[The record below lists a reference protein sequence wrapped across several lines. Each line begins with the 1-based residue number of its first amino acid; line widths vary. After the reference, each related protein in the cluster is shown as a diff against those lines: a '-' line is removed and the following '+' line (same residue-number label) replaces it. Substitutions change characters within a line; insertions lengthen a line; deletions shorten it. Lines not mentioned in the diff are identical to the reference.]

1 MLRPA
6 GDGEEEPWR
15 AVGLGVSS
23 QRAMPERR
31 KRNPGPPVESNNLNF
46 FIFFPICQKYMSNFF
61 LQKYHHAASST
72 GGMKV
77 PPDEPAAGAL

>member
-31 KRNPGPPVESNNLNF
+31 KRNPGPPVESNNLVTAS
-46 FIFFPICQKYMSNFF
+46 IGPIALPRPAAVVVEAAGEGFFF
-61 LQKYHHAASST
+61 LFYI
-72 GGMKV
+72 
-77 PPDEPAAGAL
+77 

>member
-6 GDGEEEPWR
+6 GDGEEEEPWR
-15 AVGLGVSS
+15 AVDLGVSS

-46 FIFFPICQKYMSNFF
+46 FYFFSDLSKIYVEFFFAKISSCCQFNRRNEG
-61 LQKYHHAASST
+61 T
-72 GGMKV
+72 
-77 PPDEPAAGAL
+77 AG